1 MVGGAG
7 ASTVGKE
14 LRLTQRAMGAR
25 RLRAGAVRLVSR
37 EKSNRLGGGN
47 GQTSKQSGAEQ
58 SRTSEPGGGG
68 GEVTEARDESDERGE
83 VQFERN

>member
-14 LRLTQRAMGAR
+14 LRLTQRAMGAC

-37 EKSNRLGGGN
+37 EKSNRLGGN

-58 SRTSEPGGGG
+58 SRTGEPGGGG